1 MVQNQMELALRA
13 TVRHYHGQNSSPP
26 NQKNGTNQARPKWK
40 NRLQDH
46 VQKTAETHHRNSRST
61 FFSKSS
67 QLDSLHLLRTIP
79 LSRAWLAKY
88 NLTSRLRREVSSF
101 IARSSAMVPEILLI
115 ACVDG
120 TGVPDLMANFTQKIC
135 VLNVA

>member
-1 MVQNQMELALRA
+1 MCRKL
-13 TVRHYHGQNSSPP
+13 
-26 NQKNGTNQARPKWK
+26 QKHITE
-40 NRLQDH
+40 
-46 VQKTAETHHRNSRST
+46 TAEEAP
-61 FFSKSS
+61 FW
-67 QLDSLHLLRTIP
+67 QVIPAGLDSLHLLRTIP